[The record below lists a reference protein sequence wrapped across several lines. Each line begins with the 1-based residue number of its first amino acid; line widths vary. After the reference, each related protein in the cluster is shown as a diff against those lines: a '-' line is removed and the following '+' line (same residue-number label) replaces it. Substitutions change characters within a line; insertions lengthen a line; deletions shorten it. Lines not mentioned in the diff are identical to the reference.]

1 MNVPPDVL
9 VVARRLGALRD
20 RVVFVGGAVRGLLV
34 TDSAADAERPTD
46 DVDLI
51 VEVASSREY
60 QRLGA
65 ELRSLG
71 FREDATEGAPICR
84 WIVENVRVDV
94 MPTDE
99 RVLGFKNRWYGEAIA
114 HALELEAEGQRLRI
128 IDAPHFCATKLEA
141 YSDRGGGDMYHHD
154 LEDVIAVVGGRVE
167 LEGELAAAG
176 GALRAF
182 VAHGLQDLL
191 AITAFPEALPGHLPG
206 DAASQGR
213 LPTPLKRLHT
223 LASLG

>member
-1 MNVPPDVL
+1 MKVPPDVL
-9 VVARRLGALRD
+9 VVARRLGPLRD

-34 TDSAADAERPTD
+34 TDTAADAERPTD

-51 VEVASSREY
+51 VEVASSRDY
-60 QRLGA
+60 HRLGI

-71 FREDATEGAPICR
+71 FREDVTEGAPICR

-99 RVLGFKNRWYGEAIA
+99 RVLGFKNRWYRETVA
-114 HALELEAEGQRLRI
+114 HALELEAEGHRLRI

-141 YSDRGGGDMYHHD
+141 YSDRGGGDLYHHD

-176 GALRAF
+176 GELRTF
-182 VAHGLQDLL
+182 VAHGVQDLL
-191 AITAFPEALPGHLPG
+191 AITAFLEALPGHLPG

-213 LPTPLKRLHT
+213 LATLLERLHT